1 MHSRA
6 ALLVGNSVGIGQL
19 DCHRIHLLQ
28 LPLDMSVSVTN
39 HPILHGFKLFYDIHK
54 FCGSG
59 YQTGLLCMGPQLGRF
74 GELAVTRMGGSWS
87 PPEASSLMGLSFG
100 LAGTVHCSAW
110 HGLCRWLGLPFNM
123 VAPGWSDD
131 SYSSSWLQERVDAAR
146 WTLPGF

>member
-1 MHSRA
+1 MRSRA

-39 HPILHGFKLFYDIHK
+39 HPTLHGFKLFYDIHK

-59 YQTGLLCMGPQLGRF
+59 YQTGLLCMGRF

-110 HGLCRWLGLPFNM
+110 RGLC
-123 VAPGWSDD
+123 
-131 SYSSSWLQERVDAAR
+131 
-146 WTLPGF
+146 